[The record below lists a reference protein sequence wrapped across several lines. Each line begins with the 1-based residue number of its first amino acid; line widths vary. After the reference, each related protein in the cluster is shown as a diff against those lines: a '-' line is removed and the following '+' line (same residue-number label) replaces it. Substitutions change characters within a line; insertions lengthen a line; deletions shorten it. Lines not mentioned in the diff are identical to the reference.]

1 MLIIVITVRL
11 MEANEV
17 NNKLAERII
26 TMGSHRGRNDEIKNL
41 NY

>member
-1 MLIIVITVRL
+1 MLIIVITVRF

-26 TMGSHRGRNDEIKNL
+26 TMGSHRGRNDEIKNR